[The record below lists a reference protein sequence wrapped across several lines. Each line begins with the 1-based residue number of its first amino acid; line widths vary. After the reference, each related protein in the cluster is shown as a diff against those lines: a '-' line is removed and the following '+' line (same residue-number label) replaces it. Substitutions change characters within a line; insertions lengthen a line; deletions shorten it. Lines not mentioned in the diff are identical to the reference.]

1 MDPVTVGLIGI
12 LLLLILLGKGVHIA
26 IDFFVVGFLGIT
38 VLVGFQGAMS
48 FLSQTMYYTIATP
61 TFCALPLFILM
72 GAFAAMG
79 TFAQQAYE
87 GIHDLT
93 EGLPGSLAIAT
104 CFGCAA
110 FGAVSG
116 SSLATAALF
125 GKIVL
130 PEMMRYRY
138 DKPFALG
145 SIAAAGGFAAMI
157 PPSAGFIVY
166 AIFTEQSIGK
176 LFMAGILPGILTAI
190 AFSVL
195 IVIRV
200 VRKPSLAPR
209 EASGNSEEGCPGK
222 KTRLASLRKMWSIG
236 LIAVIVLGGIYS
248 GFFTPTEAGAV
259 GALAALILGFQ
270 QGKIRSP
277 GVIRKAMRDSAHTTS
292 MIFIIMVGALFF
304 GRFLALTRIPTF
316 ASNLIIGWNMPRFA
330 VLLGILVIW
339 FLLGMI
345 VIPTGIMA
353 LTLPIFFPIIV
364 SLGYDP
370 IWFGVII
377 MKLGEIAAITPPVGL
392 NVYALKGVAGKE
404 TSLEEVF
411 RGVWPF
417 IFCELVVLAILIAF
431 PQISTFLPDL
441 MGN

>member
-1 MDPVTVGLIGI
+1 MEPVSIGLLGI
-12 LLLLILLGKGVHIA
+12 LALLLLLAKGVHIA
-26 IDFFVVGFLGIT
+26 VDFFVVGFIGIAA
-38 VLVGFQGAMS
+38 LVGFESAMS
-48 FLSQTMYYTIATP
+48 FLGQTLYYTIATP

-72 GAFAAMG
+72 GAFAAKG
-79 TFAQQAYE
+79 SFAEKAYE

-93 EGLPGSLAIAT
+93 RNLPGSLAIAS

-138 DKPFALG
+138 DKPFAMG
-145 SIAAAGGFAAMI
+145 CIAAAGGFAAMI

-166 AIFTEQSIGK
+166 AIFTDQSIGK
-176 LFMAGILPGILTAI
+176 LFMAGVLPGILTAV

-200 VRKPSLAPR
+200 LRKPSLAPR
-209 EASGNSEEGCPGK
+209 TIEGNDAKDVQPPKWVSV
-222 KTRLASLRKMWSIG
+222 RKMWSIA
-236 LIAVIVLGGIYS
+236 LIAALVLGGIYS
-248 GFFTPTEAGAV
+248 GLFTPTEAGAV
-259 GALAALILGFQ
+259 GALAALALGFQ
-270 QGKIRSP
+270 QGKIRSL
-277 GVIRKAMRDSAHTTS
+277 GIIRKAMRDSAQTTS

-304 GRFLALTRIPTF
+304 GRFLALTRVPTW
-316 ASNLIIGWNMPRFA
+316 ASMLIAGSDVPRIA
-330 VLLGILVIW
+330 VLGGILLVW

-353 LTLPIFFPIIV
+353 LTLPIFFPIILN
-364 SLGYDP
+364 LGYDP

-392 NVYALKGVAGKE
+392 NVYALKGVAGKG
-404 TSLEEVF
+404 TTLEEVF
-411 RGVWPF
+411 QGVWPF
-417 IFCELVVLAILIAF
+417 VVCEFAVLAILIAF
-431 PQISTFLPDL
+431 PQISLWLPGM
-441 MGN
+441 MGK

>member
-1 MDPVTVGLIGI
+1 MDPVTIGLIGV

-26 IDFFVVGFLGIT
+26 IDFFVVGFCGIAL
-38 VLVGFQGAMS
+38 LVGFQGAMS

-79 TFAQQAYE
+79 SFAQQAYE

-130 PEMMRYRY
+130 PEMIRYKY

-176 LFMAGILPGILTAI
+176 LFMAGIFPGILTAT
-190 AFSVL
+190 AFSVMIIL
-195 IVIRV
+195 RVIRN
-200 VRKPSLAPR
+200 PSLAPGR
-209 EASGNSEEGCPGK
+209 TTQSEGK
-222 KTRLASLRKMWSIG
+222 EIPAKKSKLVSIRKMWSIA
-236 LIAVIVLGGIYS
+236 LISAIVLGGIYS

-259 GALAALILGFQ
+259 GALAAMVIGFQ
-270 QGKIRSP
+270 QGEIRSMSS
-277 GVIRKAMRDSAHTTS
+277 IKKALRDSAHTTS

-304 GRFLALTRIPTF
+304 GRFLALTRIPSF
-316 ASNLIIGWNMPRFA
+316 ASNLIIGLNMPRFA
-330 VLLGILVIW
+330 VLFGILVVW

-353 LTLPIFFPIIV
+353 LTLPIFFPIVV

-392 NVYALKGVAGKE
+392 NVYALKGVAGKD

-417 IFCELVVLAILIAF
+417 IFCELVVLGILIVF
-431 PQISTFLPDL
+431 PQISLFLPNM

>member
-1 MDPVTVGLIGI
+1 MSPVMIGLLGI

-26 IDFFVVGFLGIT
+26 IDFFVVGFLGILT
-38 VLVGFQGAMS
+38 LVGIQGAMS
-48 FLSQTMYYTIATP
+48 FLGQTMYYAIATP

-72 GAFAAMG
+72 GSFAAMG

-130 PEMMRYRY
+130 PEMIRYRY
-138 DKPFALG
+138 NKPFALG

-166 AIFTEQSIGK
+166 AIFTDQSIGK
-176 LFMAGILPGILTAI
+176 LFMAGIFPGILTAL
-190 AFSVL
+190 AFAVL
-195 IVIRV
+195 IVLRVIRN
-200 VRKPSLAPR
+200 PSLAPPTPHHQGD
-209 EASGNSEEGCPGK
+209 EASGK
-222 KTRLASLRKMWSIG
+222 KRSRLASLKKMWSIG
-236 LIAVIVLGGIYS
+236 LIAAIVLGGIYS

-259 GALAALILGFQ
+259 GALGALLLGFQ
-270 QGKIRSP
+270 QGKIRSLKL
-277 GVIRKAMRDSAHTTS
+277 VRQAMRDSAHTTS

-316 ASNLIIGWNMPRFA
+316 ASNLIIGWNMPPFA
-330 VLLGILVIW
+330 VLLGILVVW

-353 LTLPIFFPIIV
+353 LTLPIFYPIIV

-392 NVYALKGVAGKE
+392 NVYALKGVAGKD

-411 RGVWPF
+411 QGVWPF
-417 IFCELVVLAILIAF
+417 IFCELVVLAILIVF
-431 PQISTFLPDL
+431 PQISLFLPNL